1 LQVVGGDTAR
11 PVIHRNINDQY
22 PPILY
27 LSKARGIG
35 SQIVSSGDSVGY
47 LGFLGA
53 DGTNVITAASIEAI
67 VDGTPGAND
76 MPGRLVFSTTADGAA
91 SPTERMRITST
102 GKTFISSTD
111 SSYGQFQIGST
122 TSDGEV
128 GITFI
133 PGVTAFGSTPTSTN
147 GDSRIWGIGPN
158 IYAVGATQFA
168 IGNKATGYVA
178 KLASNTATS
187 WTFSSDERLKNIE
200 GPVIAATQII
210 EAINPVYYSFKADSA
225 ATRKIGL
232 IAQNVLSVLPEVVD
246 VPEEEQDAEGKQQYM
261 GLAMTD
267 LVPVLIAA
275 LKESNLRIKEL
286 TDRVAALESA

>member
-1 LQVVGGDTAR
+1 
-11 PVIHRNINDQY
+11 
-22 PPILY
+22 
-27 LSKARGIG
+27 
-35 SQIVSSGDSVGY
+35 
-47 LGFLGA
+47 
-53 DGTNVITAASIEAI
+53 
-67 VDGTPGAND
+67 
-76 MPGRLVFSTTADGAA
+76 
-91 SPTERMRITST
+91 MRITSS
-102 GKTFISSTD
+102 GKTWLSSTD

-210 EAINPVYYSFKADSA
+210 EAINPVYYSFKADPA
-225 ATRKIGL
+225 ATRKVGL

-246 VPEEEQDAEGKQQYM
+246 VPEEEQDAEGNQRYM

-275 LKESNLRIKEL
+275 LKESNLKIKEL
-286 TDRVAALESA
+286 TDRVAALEAA